1 MGAAKSVI
9 TYRGAVEGKQ
19 EKLYFEHLRNLIN
32 ESSNFK
38 RRVNFKFKDSNGGSP
53 SDIVNTAKIYS
64 SMENTIVAV
73 FDHDFK
79 KVDFKEALKRC
90 NKYKIFPAFSI
101 ENFNLFLILH
111 KEQYYKQII
120 PEDNYEKDLR
130 RVFHLEKDCDVKSE
144 ETIQKILSQITLD
157 DVKNALRNA
166 AIINQRSKENNKSIM
181 KDIYEQP
188 FLNINNFVERVFNEL
203 NN

>member
-1 MGAAKSVI
+1 MRAAKSVI

-32 ESSNFK
+32 ESLTFK

-53 SDIVNTAKIYS
+53 SDIVKTAKIYS

-79 KVDFKEALKRC
+79 DRDFIKAVKTCDEKD
-90 NKYKIFPAFSI
+90 IIPAFSI
-101 ENFNLFLILH
+101 PNFNLFLILH
-111 KEQYYKQII
+111 RECCYKQTM
-120 PEDNYEKDLR
+120 PSDNYEKDLK
-130 RVFHLEKDCDVKSE
+130 RVFHLEKDCDVKNE
-144 ETIQKILSQITLD
+144 ETIKKILSQITLD
-157 DVKNALRNA
+157 DVKNALHNA
-166 AIINQRSKENNKSIM
+166 AIINQSSKENNKAII

-188 FLNINNFVERVFNEL
+188 FLNINNFIEKVFNEL